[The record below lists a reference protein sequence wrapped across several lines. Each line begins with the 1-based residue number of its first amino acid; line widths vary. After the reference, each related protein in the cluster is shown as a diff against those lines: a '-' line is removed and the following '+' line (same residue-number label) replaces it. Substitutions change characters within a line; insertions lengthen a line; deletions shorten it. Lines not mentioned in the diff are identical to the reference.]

1 MSSNSCITLRMDI
14 PMKILLP
21 VDGSKSSLN
30 AAKYVGKL
38 AKDLRGKC
46 AVTLISIH
54 DDIGLGHVKQFVA
67 NSVIDD
73 YLREVSEKE
82 LKGAQ
87 KVLDAAGV
95 KHSMVIKRGN
105 VASEIIA
112 IANKEK
118 FDLIAMGSKGR
129 SGIVDA
135 FMGSVA
141 QRVSTTAKQAVL
153 LIK

>member
-1 MSSNSCITLRMDI
+1 
-14 PMKILLP
+14 MKILLP
-21 VDGSKSSLN
+21 VDGSKSALN
-30 AAKYVGKL
+30 AAKYVAKL
-38 AKDLRGKC
+38 TKQLSSKC
-46 AVTLISIH
+46 TVTLISVH

-87 KVLDAAGV
+87 KVLDTAGV

-105 VASEIIA
+105 IANEIIA
-112 IANKEK
+112 LANKEK
-118 FDLIAMGSKGR
+118 FDLIVMGSKGR

-135 FMGSVA
+135 VMGSVA
-141 QRVSTTAKQAVL
+141 QRVGNTAKQAVL

>member
-1 MSSNSCITLRMDI
+1 
-14 PMKILLP
+14 MKILLP

-30 AAKYVGKL
+30 AAKYVVKL
-38 AKDLRGKC
+38 AKDLRSKC
-46 AVTLISIH
+46 TVTLISVH

-95 KHSMVIKRGN
+95 KHSMIIKRGN
-105 VASEIIA
+105 IANEIIA
-112 IANKEK
+112 LANKEK
-118 FDLIAMGSKGR
+118 FDLIVMGSKGR
-129 SGIVDA
+129 SGIIDT
-135 FMGSVA
+135 MIGSVA
-141 QRVSTTAKQAVL
+141 QRVSNIAKQAVL

>member
-1 MSSNSCITLRMDI
+1 
-14 PMKILLP
+14 MKILLP

-30 AAKYVGKL
+30 AAKYVVKL
-38 AKDLRGKC
+38 VKDLRSKC
-46 AVTLISIH
+46 TVTLISVH

-87 KVLDAAGV
+87 KVLDTAGI

-105 VASEIIA
+105 IVNEIIA
-112 IANKEK
+112 LANKEK
-118 FDLIAMGSKGR
+118 FDLIVMGSKGR
-129 SGIVDA
+129 SGIVDTM
-135 FMGSVA
+135 MGSVA
-141 QRVSTTAKQAVL
+141 QRVSNTAKQAVL
-153 LIK
+153 LVK

>member
-1 MSSNSCITLRMDI
+1 
-14 PMKILLP
+14 MKILLP
-21 VDGSKSSLN
+21 VDGSKSALN
-30 AAKYVGKL
+30 AAKYVAKL
-38 AKDLRGKC
+38 TKELSSKC
-46 AVTLISIH
+46 TVTLMSVH
-54 DDIGLGHVKQFVA
+54 DDVGLGHVKQFVA

-87 KVLDAAGV
+87 KVLDTAGV

-105 VASEIIA
+105 IANEIIA
-112 IANKEK
+112 LANKEK

-129 SGIVDA
+129 SGILDA
-135 FMGSVA
+135 IMGSVA
-141 QRVSTTAKQAVL
+141 QRVSNNAKQAVL

>member
-1 MSSNSCITLRMDI
+1 
-14 PMKILLP
+14 MKILLP

-30 AAKYVGKL
+30 AAKYVVKL
-38 AKDLRGKC
+38 AKDLRSKC
-46 AVTLISIH
+46 TVTLISIH

-87 KVLDAAGV
+87 KVLDVAGI

-105 VASEIIA
+105 IANEIIS

-118 FDLIAMGSKGR
+118 LDLIVMGSKGR
-129 SGIVDA
+129 SGVMDA
-135 FMGSVA
+135 IMGSVA
-141 QRVSTTAKQAVL
+141 QRVSSAAKQPVL

>member
-1 MSSNSCITLRMDI
+1 
-14 PMKILLP
+14 MKILLP

-30 AAKYVGKL
+30 AAKYVVKL
-38 AKDLRGKC
+38 AKDLRSKC
-46 AVTLISIH
+46 TVTLISVH

-82 LKGAQ
+82 LKGSQ
-87 KVLDAAGV
+87 KALDAAGI

-105 VASEIIA
+105 IANEIIA
-112 IANKEK
+112 VANKEK
-118 FDLIAMGSKGR
+118 FDLIVMGSKGR
-129 SGIVDA
+129 SGIMDA
-135 FMGSVA
+135 IMGSVA
-141 QRVSTTAKQAVL
+141 QRVSGTAKQPVL

>member
-1 MSSNSCITLRMDI
+1 
-14 PMKILLP
+14 MKILLP

-30 AAKYVGKL
+30 AAKYVVKL
-38 AKDLRGKC
+38 AKDLRSKC
-46 AVTLISIH
+46 TVTLISVH

-87 KVLDAAGV
+87 KALDAAGV
-95 KHSMVIKRGN
+95 KHSMAIKRGN
-105 VASEIIA
+105 IANEIIA

-118 FDLIAMGSKGR
+118 FDLIVMGSKGR

-135 FMGSVA
+135 IMGSVA
-141 QRVSTTAKQAVL
+141 QRVSNTAKQPVL